1 VSGLQSKAIVVTR
14 APHQAEALARLLAER
29 GAAPVLYPCVEIAP
43 PDDSAPFDAALHAAS
58 AGEFNWLAL
67 TSANAAAAVA
77 RRLRTLDLP
86 QTALHGMR
94 LAAIGP
100 ATAAAARDA
109 LGLDAGIIPSEFS
122 SAALAQVISPVGEA
136 RVLLPVSS
144 LAETALADAL
154 RAQGASVTCVIAYQT
169 AIGSGGVD
177 LPLLLRRGEIDAV
190 TLTSSSAATNLM
202 RRIHAEGGDDASLR
216 EVASACIGARTA
228 ETARAH
234 GLRVVSV
241 PNEHTLTGLVASLE
255 HFFAHEALDARQEG
269 RRW

>member
-1 VSGLQSKAIVVTR
+1 MSSLTNKAIVVTR
-14 APHQAEALARLLAER
+14 APHQAEAVARLLAEH

-43 PDDSAPFDAALHAAS
+43 PDDSAPFDAALHAAC

-67 TSANAAAAVA
+67 TSANAAWAVA

-86 QTALHGMR
+86 LTTLHGMR

-109 LGLDAGIIPSEFS
+109 LGLDADIIPGEFS
-122 SAALAQVISPVGEA
+122 SAALAQVIAPPGEV

-144 LAETALADAL
+144 LAETMLADAL
-154 RAQGASVTCVIAYQT
+154 RAQGASVTCIVAYQT

-177 LPLLLRRGEIDAV
+177 LPLLLRRGAINAV

-202 RRIHAEGGDDASLR
+202 RRIHDEGGDDALLR
-216 EVASACIGARTA
+216 GIPIACIGERTA
-228 ETARAH
+228 ETARTQ
-234 GLRVVSV
+234 GLHVVAV
-241 PNEHTLTGLVASLE
+241 PNEHSLAGLISSLE
-255 HFFAHEALDARQEG
+255 DYFAYEAPGARREG
-269 RRW
+269 VR